1 MVADNRSIH
10 KWAPGEQPLGGRSSC
25 PVRQQVNRPVA
36 DSSSYW
42 RCADRHIDMHAYRV
56 DFTAN
61 ESARDGDR
69 LGGLAG
75 YADAYQVR
83 AGNQTVGRVVFDT
96 ASAGQI
102 DAAPSI
108 RASAAAGLISNDL
121 AGVLFGRRGGIWRND
136 E

>member
-1 MVADNRSIH
+1 
-10 KWAPGEQPLGGRSSC
+10 
-25 PVRQQVNRPVA
+25 
-36 DSSSYW
+36 
-42 RCADRHIDMHAYRV
+42 MHAYRV